1 MTVQTPWADACPS
14 GDRLAVPMS
23 TRTTPAPSSRT
34 RTIFAA
40 AALAAGTAVTLSGCS
55 LIEAAQA
62 KDASYQFDTIAEARK
77 SDDGVRFPGF
87 IADGSRDVELFAKLD
102 DFGAAARWTSEN
114 GITAEYCTPGPIEGK
129 SAVEPAWWPTDVPET
144 GWDCDRWMAFEKNGT
159 YYAWDTA
166 SGDPE
171 GD

>member
-1 MTVQTPWADACPS
+1 MTVQTPWGDACPS
-14 GDRLAVPMS
+14 GNRLALPMT
-23 TRTTPAPSSRT
+23 TRTTPTASPRT
-34 RTIFAA
+34 RTILAA
-40 AALAAGTAVTLSGCS
+40 AALTASAAVTLSGCS
-55 LIEAAQA
+55 LIEAAQT

-87 IADGSRDVELFAKLD
+87 ITGDSRDVELFAKLD

-129 SAVEPAWWPTDVPET
+129 SAVEPAWWPTDIPET
-144 GWDCDRWMAFEKNGT
+144 GWDCDRWMTFEKDGT

-166 SGDPE
+166 SGDPK
-171 GD
+171 GN